1 MNGKKSR
8 KLKKISEQEFEL
20 NDYKSTRVVYRD
32 LKKLYKD
39 KQISVK

>member
-1 MNGKKSR
+1 MNGKKAR